1 MKPWSTFCKGVC
13 VGFVMGQEEL
23 WGQRHYLGHLLNL
36 TSYSPDPEGPGG
48 PGWPEGP
55 GLPGGPII
63 PAGPTSPFSP

>member
-1 MKPWSTFCKGVC
+1 MSG
-13 VGFVMGQEEL
+13 GAGEQ
-23 WGQRHYLGHLLNL
+23 GHYLGDLLNL